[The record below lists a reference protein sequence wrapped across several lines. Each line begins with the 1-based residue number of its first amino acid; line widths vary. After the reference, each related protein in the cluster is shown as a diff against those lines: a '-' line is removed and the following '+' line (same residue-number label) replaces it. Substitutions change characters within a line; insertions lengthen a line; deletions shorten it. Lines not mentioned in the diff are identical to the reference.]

1 MGQNPKVNE
10 VENNMFIK
18 EPILKLIMRFSIPCI
33 ISMIVD
39 SLYNIVDQIFIGNK
53 VGYLG
58 NATINVA
65 FPLVTLVI
73 GISLLIGNG
82 CSVKF
87 SLDLGNND
95 KEAVKKDVGNAILL
109 CIIVG
114 VAMSVVSFIFLRP
127 LLYAFGAT
135 GVIMN
140 YAVRYTAI
148 IIIGQ
153 PFLVLSTVL
162 SSIIRADGKPEYS
175 MFIMIIGVII
185 NVVLDA
191 LFVLKFDMNVE
202 GAAIATVIGQIISAI
217 MGLSYLRNFKNI
229 KFQAKYLK
237 IEGKVCKSICAVGVP
252 GFITQVSVMLL
263 QIVMNNSVRYYGAI
277 SQYGSEIPLSA
288 LGIVM
293 KVNELLLSIIIGIAI
308 GMQPILGFNYSAKR
322 YDRVKS
328 TYLVSVLVATIVSVI
343 AFLMFM
349 LIPGVI
355 IRIFGQER
363 SLYNEFAIMCF
374 RIFLMGSFLVGFQ
387 LISSTYFQ
395 SNGSAL
401 KASLLSLSR
410 QAIFIIPLML
420 ILPRFFGIEGVLY
433 SGPVAEVLAALI
445 TGYYVIKELKVLNNK
460 IKVLNN
466 KITSM

>member
-1 MGQNPKVNE
+1 
-10 VENNMFIK
+10 
-18 EPILKLIMRFSIPCI
+18 
-33 ISMIVD
+33 
-39 SLYNIVDQIFIGNK
+39 
-53 VGYLG
+53 
-58 NATINVA
+58 
-65 FPLVTLVI
+65 
-73 GISLLIGNG
+73 
-82 CSVKF
+82 
-87 SLDLGNND
+87 
-95 KEAVKKDVGNAILL
+95 
-109 CIIVG
+109 
-114 VAMSVVSFIFLRP
+114 MSVVSFIFLRP